1 MSLQPTNRRWR
12 KSLKGSYQPARR
24 GSVVAASRHG
34 STQNVGPCVVRPV
47 VWRDYTGAPGHL
59 PIALRGGSSSGPC
72 TGPTGTRSGSTG
84 KPGLLL
90 ILKSRSGYGPHSR
103 PCLDVDE
110 LTVRLILHLSQ
121 RKTT

>member
-24 GSVVAASRHG
+24 GSVVADSRHG
-34 STQNVGPCVVRPV
+34 STQNVGPCVVR
-47 VWRDYTGAPGHL
+47 RRLERQYRRTRAPADRAAWVTYVRAMH
-59 PIALRGGSSSGPC
+59 R
-72 TGPTGTRSGSTG
+72 TYWDKEREHWE
-84 KPGLLL
+84 GLLL
-90 ILKSRSGYGPHSR
+90 ILNSPSGYGLLST